1 VTVATALGRSAVHM
15 TTVHS
20 PTDPRI
26 FAKECRSLAEA
37 GWTVTLVAPGERD
50 DTRDG
55 VRIRAVQPRHRL
67 ARMTLGVLDAYRVAR
82 EIPADVYHLHDPELI
97 AAGLLLRLRRR
108 RVIYDAHED
117 LPAHVLAKSW
127 IPRGVQSFAS
137 AFSAWLLKLVASYF
151 TAIVA
156 VTESVAARF
165 PVRKTVV
172 VHNFPRLEDFSSTRH
187 NLPYAAR
194 PAHLAYAGGISEL
207 RGLREMVAATARLP
221 AELGARL
228 ILIGRFQPASLQAE
242 VGNLP
247 GADGRVEVLGW
258 RSPSAVAELLGES
271 RIGLCLLHPLQ
282 NYMEG
287 MPTKLF
293 EYMAAGLPVIASDF
307 PLWRS
312 IVDPAGCGIL
322 VDPLDVKAIAGA
334 ATQLLRDPKEAEEM
348 GQRGR
353 AAVEA
358 RYSWSSEASK
368 LLALYERLASR

>member
-1 VTVATALGRSAVHM
+1 VTVATPLVRSAVHM

-20 PTDPRI
+20 ATDPRI
-26 FAKECRSLAEA
+26 FSKECRSIAEA

-55 VRIRAVQPRHRL
+55 VRIRVVRPRHRL
-67 ARMTLGVLDAYRVAR
+67 ARMTLSVLDAYRYAR
-82 EIPADVYHLHDPELI
+82 AIPANVYHLHDPELI
-97 AAGLLLRLRRR
+97 AAGLLLRLQGR

-117 LPAHVLAKSW
+117 LPAHVLAKGW

-137 AFSAWLLKLVASYF
+137 AFSAWLLKLVGSYF

-156 VTESVAARF
+156 VTEPVAQRF

-172 VHNFPRLEDFSSTRH
+172 IHNFPRLEEFSSTRQV
-187 NLPYAAR
+187 PYAAR
-194 PAHLAYAGGISEL
+194 PAHLAYVGGISEL
-207 RGLREMVAATARLP
+207 RGLRQMVAATGQLP
-221 AELGARL
+221 TDLGARL
-228 ILIGRFQPASLQAE
+228 NLIGRFQPASLEAE
-242 VGNLP
+242 VGKLP
-247 GADGRVEVLGW
+247 GADGRVEALGW
-258 RSPSAVAELLGES
+258 RSPSEVAELLGES